1 MVLYVTTPSSCPFP
15 ILPQLCSRSFSSL
28 SSFPYPFSP
37 NCFMQVTNVKETQD
51 AIVEASSFPL
61 SIIMVGVGDGMAY
74 LVCYFFH
81 SLFPPPSSSSVPT
94 SPPSLTLSLP
104 PSSTSP
110 SHYFLGPWDVM
121 EEFDDGIPE
130 RRFDNFQFVNFYK
143 VLSRA
148 ENREVD
154 FAVAALMEIPE
165 QFQLIRKLGLL

>member
-1 MVLYVTTPSSCPFP
+1 M
-15 ILPQLCSRSFSSL
+15 
-28 SSFPYPFSP
+28 
-37 NCFMQVTNVKETQD
+37 
-51 AIVEASSFPL
+51 
-61 SIIMVGVGDGMAY
+61 
-74 LVCYFFH
+74 
-81 SLFPPPSSSSVPT
+81 
-94 SPPSLTLSLP
+94 
-104 PSSTSP
+104 
-110 SHYFLGPWDVM
+110 M

>member
-1 MVLYVTTPSSCPFP
+1 MLRRHKMPLWRLLVFLFLLSWLELEMVWLTSSATFFIPFS
-15 ILPQLCSRSFSSL
+15 LPLPLLCS
-28 SSFPYPFSP
+28 
-37 NCFMQVTNVKETQD
+37 
-51 AIVEASSFPL
+51 
-61 SIIMVGVGDGMAY
+61 Y
-74 LVCYFFH
+74 L
-81 SLFPPPSSSSVPT
+81 
-94 SPPSLTLSLP
+94 PSLTHPLP